1 MLGTASVAI
10 AGVLAYFSPYYVLDN
25 LKRAIANRN
34 PDALAQEIDFPSL
47 RMSIKENIHALAV
60 AKLTADLSA
69 PQAQTAATVAKIVD
83 PLVERLV
90 TPEGLGDVMQDKVQG
105 AKIDLDDLDR
115 KLAAAQVRMGYESFD
130 RFVVHIVDKV
140 DRDRVVSF
148 VLQRYGLTWKLSGID
163 ISQV

>member
-1 MLGTASVAI
+1 MLATASVSI

-25 LKRAIANRN
+25 LKRAITNRN

-47 RMSIKENIHALAV
+47 RMSIKANIQALAV
-60 AKLTADLSA
+60 AKLTTDRTPPAT
-69 PQAQTAATVAKIVD
+69 TATAVAKLVD
-83 PLVERLV
+83 PLVEQLV

-105 AKIDLDDLDR
+105 AKIDFDDLDR

-130 RFVVHIVDKV
+130 RFVVRIVDKV
-140 DRDRVVSF
+140 DRNKAVS
-148 VLQRYGLTWKLSGID
+148 LILRRYGLTWKLAGID